1 MYQLYECCIQKNA
14 KMSLVINTESKLLF
28 KVREHFLNSNF
39 GIIPRI
45 DLQPF
50 QNARIEQVVQDVRG
64 TL

>member
-45 DLQPF
+45 DLQ
-50 QNARIEQVVQDVRG
+50 NARIEQVVQDVRG